1 VTPRADDARENNN
14 RKRGRTPW
22 IETAIIALDGTITRA
37 CRRAANS

>member
-1 VTPRADDARENNN
+1 MMRAKTTTET
-14 RKRGRTPW
+14 GEEPW